1 MKTIT
6 VAAISLAILLGG
18 FTSAA
23 REISGRIFCEGE
35 GVAGA
40 VISDGTT
47 TAVSDKTGNY
57 LIDIDKDARFV
68 FISTPSGYS
77 SPVEDNVVK
86 FYLPVTG
93 SNSGYDFL
101 LIKKKGDD
109 RRHNIVVIS
118 DQQVYD
124 TTEFPLL
131 EKAAEDIA
139 ETARESGDTETIGIC
154 CGDIVSFDHPLYRGI
169 NSILGKSG
177 VTFRNVLGNHDMKVW
192 GRSHETSTSEF
203 EKIYGPAYYS
213 FNVGDIHYVMLNDN
227 FFIGRDYFYIGYL
240 DEKQLKW
247 LEEDLSHIRKGAS
260 VFVVL
265 HIPTTLGAKDRE
277 RFDYSEIST
286 RLSNKKALYSILEPY
301 KVQILSGHM
310 HTSTNQV
317 VGENIFEHNIAAL
330 SGAWWCGP
338 VCTDGTPAGYKVFSI
353 SGDSVRWRYKST
365 GYDPGMQMKVYCPDA
380 YPGAEGYV
388 VANVW
393 DYDPEW
399 EIEYFENGV
408 KVCDMEQFEGIDPE
422 AAEAY
427 ADRSKLK
434 HPYVA
439 PTLTGH
445 LFRAKM
451 TDTAADAEV
460 HVKDR
465 FGNEYIYELHST
477 EAR

>member
-1 MKTIT
+1 
-6 VAAISLAILLGG
+6 
-18 FTSAA
+18 
-23 REISGRIFCEGE
+23 
-35 GVAGA
+35 
-40 VISDGTT
+40 
-47 TAVSDKTGNY
+47 
-57 LIDIDKDARFV
+57 
-68 FISTPSGYS
+68 
-77 SPVEDNVVK
+77 
-86 FYLPVTG
+86 
-93 SNSGYDFL
+93 
-101 LIKKKGDD
+101 
-109 RRHNIVVIS
+109 
-118 DQQVYD
+118 
-124 TTEFPLL
+124 
-131 EKAAEDIA
+131 
-139 ETARESGDTETIGIC
+139 
-154 CGDIVSFDHPLYRGI
+154 
-169 NSILGKSG
+169 
-177 VTFRNVLGNHDMKVW
+177 
-192 GRSHETSTSEF
+192 
-203 EKIYGPAYYS
+203 
-213 FNVGDIHYVMLNDN
+213 MLNDN